1 MLRQPAKFMGP
12 LCGALMLA
20 AALAAP
26 AARAQDRPSKPIRMI
41 IAFPPGQTSSDVS
54 GRAMADRLGKTL
66 GQSVVVENRPGAGG
80 TVGADLIAKARPGT
94 LNVMSSGNGT
104 TPHPC
109 GEWFERQA
117 GILTPAKTPRPIV
130 DRLYREIT
138 RIMAAPEM
146 QTLVSTQAGGSMAQ
160 TQDEFAA
167 RIKDE
172 TALWAR
178 IADASRARLD

>member
-1 MLRQPAKFMGP
+1 MSRQPVKFMGP

-26 AARAQDRPSKPIRMI
+26 AARAQDWPSKPIRMI
-41 IAFPPGQTSSDVS
+41 IPFPPGQDVS

-66 GQSVVVENRPGAGG
+66 GQSMVENRPGAGG
-80 TVGADLIAKARPGT
+80 TVGADPIAKARPGS
-94 LNVMSSGNGT
+94 LNVMSSGNDT

-130 DRLYREIT
+130 DRLYREIA

-146 QTLVSTQAGGSMAQ
+146 QTLVSTQAGEPMAQ
-160 TQDEFAA
+160 TRDEFAA

-178 IADASRARLD
+178 IADASGARLD